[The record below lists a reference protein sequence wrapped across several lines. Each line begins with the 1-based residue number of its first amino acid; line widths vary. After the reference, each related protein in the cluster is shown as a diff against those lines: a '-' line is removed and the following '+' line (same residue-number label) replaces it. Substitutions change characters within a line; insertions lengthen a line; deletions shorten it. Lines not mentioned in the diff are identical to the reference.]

1 MENKEEKIVEEKI
14 EYKNRE
20 TGEVLT
26 NPIDISYY
34 KTLQNDLI
42 IENSLLGHFD
52 KLGKY
57 VIEKNFLVELVK
69 IKKYVVD
76 SIENKYVLEAPY
88 TDGEFK
94 LTLVIEY
101 LKAEDK
107 KIATLRFIEFCEK
120 SEGEQEILKTIVA
133 TYKDDA
139 DSFFIKK
146 AFKVFNIVEK
156 SELGDEIDEEVML
169 AILKRLK
176 LIKGLKK
183 SRIAMYDFISSG
195 FVDEI
200 LAILRANPSKFSEY
214 VLRKYGEGL
223 LLLKDKISKDNYYI
237 LVKNMLVSILKSAIH
252 QQKDENVSNL
262 LNNAFKKYLSKYSE
276 MHEELIAAPKEA
288 IKKKQDEPKTQV
300 ESGGSSGNEK
310 KKKAGKAKVVA
321 KKAVKKSSVK
331 SGEVYY
337 FDNTKKQQFN
347 DYKENQNS
355 DKKVSQDKNIAK
367 IQTKENKLENI
378 YSLIDKISNSVL
390 LATQA
395 SIKQSEKNIE
405 LNFKKTIGDKGFEM

>member
-69 IKKYVVD
+69 TKKYVVD

-94 LTLVIEY
+94 LTLVIED

-120 SEGEQEILKTIVA
+120 PEGEQEILKTIVA
-133 TYKDDA
+133 TYRDDA

-252 QQKDENVSNL
+252 QQKNENVSNL

-321 KKAVKKSSVK
+321 KKAVKKGSAK

-337 FDNTKKQQFN
+337 FDNSKKQQFN

>member
-20 TGEVLT
+20 TGKVLT

-69 IKKYVVD
+69 TKKYVVD
-76 SIENKYVLEAPY
+76 RIENKYVIVEPY

-94 LTLVIEY
+94 LTLVIED

-120 SEGEQEILKTIVA
+120 PEGEQEILKTIVA

-169 AILKRLK
+169 AILQRLK

-183 SRIAMYDFISSG
+183 NRIAMYDFISSG

-288 IKKKQDEPKTQV
+288 IKKKQDAPKTQV
-300 ESGGSSGNEK
+300 KSGGSSGGGK

-321 KKAVKKSSVK
+321 KKAVKKGSAK

-337 FDNTKKQQFN
+337 FDNSKKQQFN
-347 DYKENQNS
+347 NYKENQS
-355 DKKVSQDKNIAK
+355 SEKKSLQDKNIAK
-367 IQTKENKLENI
+367 TKTKENKLENI
-378 YSLIDKISNSVL
+378 YSLIDKISSSVL
-390 LATQA
+390 VATQV

-405 LNFKKTIGDKGFEM
+405 INFKKTIGDKGFEM

>member
-69 IKKYVVD
+69 TKKYVVD
-76 SIENKYVLEAPY
+76 SIENKYVLAAPY

-94 LTLVIEY
+94 LTLVIED

-120 SEGEQEILKTIVA
+120 PEGEQEILKTIVA

-169 AILKRLK
+169 AILQRLK

-183 SRIAMYDFISSG
+183 NRIAMYDFISSG

-276 MHEELIAAPKEA
+276 MHEELIAVPKEA
-288 IKKKQDEPKTQV
+288 IKKKQDAPKTQV
-300 ESGGSSGNEK
+300 KSGGSSGGGK

-321 KKAVKKSSVK
+321 KKAVKKGSAK

-337 FDNTKKQQFN
+337 FDNSKKQQFN
-347 DYKENQNS
+347 NYKENQS
-355 DKKVSQDKNIAK
+355 SEKKSSQDKNIAK
-367 IQTKENKLENI
+367 TKTKENKLENI
-378 YSLIDKISNSVL
+378 YSLIDKISSSVL
-390 LATQA
+390 VATQV

-405 LNFKKTIGDKGFEM
+405 INFKKTIGDKGFEM